1 MDFQLTE
8 EQQELRDL
16 ASRIFGDLAGHEQQ
30 RKLESNLAEDA
41 SSQAA
46 EDASSQA
53 AGSGTS
59 QAAGSTASQAAGE
72 RWDRALWAA
81 LADAGLLALA
91 LPEEHG
97 GAGLG
102 FLEACVVI
110 EEAGKAAAP
119 VPLTA
124 ATVLGALPV
133 ARFGSDAQKRTWLA
147 PAGAGEALLTAA
159 LAGAGG
165 DPLHPA
171 PVAQARAGGG
181 WRIEGTVSN
190 VPAGM
195 VADAVVT
202 PGRSAEGTGLFLVDP
217 TDAGVVRHR
226 QEATDGR
233 IEAEMRLTGVEL
245 GPEHVLV
252 APGPAGDEAQRWC
265 FERATAAM
273 CVEIAGACRAALD
286 LTAKYSAERVQFDK
300 PIATFQ
306 AVGQRAADA
315 YIDTE
320 ATRLTAWQAVWRL
333 DRDLPASA
341 EVAVAKFWADD
352 GAQRVVH
359 AAQHLHG
366 GVGVDR
372 DYPLHRYYLL
382 VKHLAPALGG
392 ATASL
397 LRLGDLL
404 ADPPVPA

>member
-1 MDFQLTE
+1 MDFELSE
-8 EQQELRDL
+8 EQREVRAL
-16 ASRIFGDLAGHEQQ
+16 AARIFGDLAGHEQQ
-30 RKLESNLAEDA
+30 RKLEAQMAED
-41 SSQAA
+41 
-46 EDASSQA
+46 E
-53 AGSGTS
+53 
-59 QAAGSTASQAAGE
+59 AGE
-72 RWDRALWAA
+72 RWDRALWSA

-91 LPEEHG
+91 LPEERG

-102 FLEACVVI
+102 FLEACIVI
-110 EEAGKAAAP
+110 EEAGQAAAP

-124 ATVLGALPV
+124 ATVFGALPV
-133 ARFGSDAQKRTWLA
+133 ARFGSDKQQDAWLA
-147 PAGAGEALLTAA
+147 RAAAGEVLLTAA

-171 PVAQARAGGG
+171 PVAHGQPGGG
-181 WRIEGTVSN
+181 WRLEGSLHN
-190 VPAGM
+190 VPSGM
-195 VADAVVT
+195 VADAVVV
-202 PGRSAEGTGLFLVDP
+202 PARSAEGTGIFLVDP
-217 TDAGVVRHR
+217 SDPAVTRER

-233 IEAEMRLTGVEL
+233 VEADMHLSGAEV

-252 APGPAGDEAQRWC
+252 APGAAGDEAQRWC

-273 CVEIAGACRAALD
+273 CAEIAGACRAALD
-286 LTAKYSAERVQFDK
+286 LTAKYTAERVQFDK

-320 ATRLTAWQAVWRL
+320 AARLTAWQAIWRL
-333 DRDLPASA
+333 DRGLPASA

-397 LRLGDLL
+397 LRLGELL
-404 ADPPVPA
+404 ACS